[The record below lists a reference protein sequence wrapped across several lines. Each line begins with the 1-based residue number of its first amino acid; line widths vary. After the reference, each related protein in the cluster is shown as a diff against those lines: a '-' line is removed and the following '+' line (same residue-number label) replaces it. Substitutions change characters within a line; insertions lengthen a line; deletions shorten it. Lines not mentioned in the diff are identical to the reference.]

1 MFDQIADYIHLG
13 IAGSGLV
20 IIWLGWR
27 GHRTGA
33 TRWCP
38 ACRADLSN
46 LETRTCPEC
55 GFSSPDEKDF
65 HLPHRR
71 WGILLSGLLLVAT
84 TSVLSIQ
91 HDADRSFG
99 SLFGPA
105 WVLED
110 RIDLPGG
117 WIATIERSNDL
128 RATGVDRRAR
138 IRDASGV
145 RYDWSGWFVRFG
157 TEDPLTGRRIG
168 LGDDVDR
175 DGTPD
180 LVLETNGSI
189 DEDGWR
195 VRVLSLATRSG
206 VRRIDTKR
214 ILPAGW
220 FVELENGRDRR
231 FMELDPVVPGHWG
244 LPTTETATFVLI
256 PDQDLDWNVDLV
268 ATRAQPMP
276 ARLDRTSPEVML
288 EEAKR
293 AWAEAGTPM
302 LGQLLDLVINLA
314 VRGRL
319 EEARAMLGLPWPGDE
334 APERLLEHLRSTS
347 TEQPVYRPDP
357 EWRRT
362 TFDAAIDGSPR
373 RSDMRSM
380 ASLPPA

>member
-1 MFDQIADYIHLG
+1 MFEEIADYIHLG
-13 IAGSGLV
+13 IACSGLV

-33 TRWCP
+33 MRWCP
-38 ACRADLSN
+38 ACRADLSHQ
-46 LETRTCPEC
+46 ETRTCPEC
-55 GFSSPDEKDF
+55 GFSSPKEKDF
-65 HLPHRR
+65 HLPIRR
-71 WGILLSGLLLVAT
+71 WGILLSGLFIVAT

-91 HDADRSFG
+91 DDADRSFQ

-128 RATGVDRRAR
+128 RVTGIDRRVR

-157 TEDPLTGRRIG
+157 TEDPATGRRIG

-206 VRRIDTKR
+206 VRRIDTRR

-220 FVELENGRDRR
+220 FIELENGRDRR
-231 FMELDPVVPGHWG
+231 FVELDPVVPGHWG
-244 LPTTETATFVLI
+244 LPTTETATFVLV
-256 PDQDLDWNVDLV
+256 PDQDLSWNVDRI
-268 ATRAQPMP
+268 ATRDQPMP
-276 ARLDRTSPEVML
+276 ARLDRAPPAVIL
-288 EEAKR
+288 EEARR
-293 AWAEAGTPM
+293 AWSEAGTPM
-302 LGQLLDLVINLA
+302 LGQLLDLAVNLA

-319 EEARAMLGLPWPGDE
+319 EEARGMLELPWPGDE
-334 APERLLEHLRSTS
+334 TPEALLEHLRSTS
-347 TEQPVYRPDP
+347 DKEPVYRPDP
-357 EWRRT
+357 TWRRAA
-362 TFDAAIDGSPR
+362 FDAAIEGSPR
-373 RSDMRSM
+373 RSDIRSM
-380 ASLPPA
+380 ASIPPA

>member
-13 IAGSGLV
+13 IACSGLL

-27 GHRTGA
+27 GYRTGA

-38 ACRADLSN
+38 ACRADLST

-65 HLPHRR
+65 HLPIRR
-71 WGILLSGLLLVAT
+71 WGVLLSGLLIVAA

-91 HDADRSFG
+91 DATTRSFG

-110 RIDLPGG
+110 RVDLPGG

-128 RATGVDRRAR
+128 RVTGVDRRAR
-138 IRDASGV
+138 IRDASGF
-145 RYDWSGWFVRFG
+145 RYEWSGWFVRFG
-157 TEDPLTGRRIG
+157 TEDPVTGRRIG

-195 VRVLSLATRSG
+195 VRILSLATRSG
-206 VRRIDTKR
+206 VRRIDTRR

-231 FMELDPVVPGHWG
+231 FVQTDPLVPGHWG
-244 LPTTETATFVLI
+244 LPTTDTATFLLI
-256 PDQDLDWNVDLV
+256 PKQDLEWNVDLV
-268 ATRAQPMP
+268 ATRDQPMP
-276 ARLDRTSPEVML
+276 ARLDRAPPDAML
-288 EEAKR
+288 AQ
-293 AWAEAGTPM
+293 AERSWSEDGDPM
-302 LGQLLDLVINLA
+302 LGELLDLVINLA
-314 VRGRL
+314 ARGRL
-319 EEARAMLGLPWPGDE
+319 EEARRILERPWPGDE
-334 APERLLEHLRSTS
+334 TPERILTHLRT
-347 TEQPVYRPDP
+347 TFDAEPVYRPDP

-362 TFDAAIDGSPR
+362 AFDAALDGSSR
-373 RSDMRSM
+373 RSDIRSM
-380 ASLPPA
+380 ASLSPR

>member
-1 MFDQIADYIHLG
+1 ML
-13 IAGSGLV
+13 
-20 IIWLGWR
+20 
-27 GHRTGA
+27 
-33 TRWCP
+33 
-38 ACRADLSN
+38 
-46 LETRTCPEC
+46 
-55 GFSSPDEKDF
+55 
-65 HLPHRR
+65 
-71 WGILLSGLLLVAT
+71 
-84 TSVLSIQ
+84 
-91 HDADRSFG
+91 
-99 SLFGPA
+99 
-105 WVLED
+105 LED
-110 RIDLPGG
+110 EWNIRGAEVMIAPRICVWQPDKDGG
-117 WIATIERSNDL
+117 
-128 RATGVDRRAR
+128 
-138 IRDASGV
+138 AS
-145 RYDWSGWFVRFG
+145 FH
-157 TEDPLTGRRIG
+157 
-168 LGDDVDR
+168 
-175 DGTPD
+175 
-180 LVLETNGSI
+180 I

-220 FVELENGRDRR
+220 FIELENGRDRR
-231 FMELDPVVPGHWG
+231 FVELDPVVPGHWG

-256 PDQDLDWNVDLV
+256 PDQDLDWKVDLV

-288 EEAKR
+288 AEAKR

-319 EEARAMLGLPWPGDE
+319 EEARAMLDLPWPGDE
-334 APERLLEHLRSTS
+334 APEKILEHLRSTS
-347 TEQPVYRPDP
+347 AEQPVYRPDP